1 MDFELSEEQE
11 ALRRTVRRFLAE
23 RAPMTYVRVMLDD
36 DRGTTD
42 EVWRGLA
49 DLGVTGLLVPEDH
62 GGAGMGMVD
71 VGVVLEELGRA
82 VHPGPFLSSAV
93 AAVSTVLAVGSSADR
108 GDLLPA
114 LADGSMTAT
123 LALLEPERRAGWRA
137 PATRLEG
144 DRLSGTKVMVP
155 DAVAADIVFV
165 SAACDAGLGVFAV
178 DARAGGVRIT
188 PTPTVDGTRK
198 HGTVVLDGAPGRRL
212 GARATD
218 ATDAVAVVVDRLL
231 AALVVDGLGAAEA
244 ALEMAVAYAKERTQ
258 FGRPIGSFQAVQH
271 LCADMLLS
279 LELGR
284 AGAYYALWAA
294 DEAYAGG
301 TGDHEP
307 APDRSA
313 QVAEAHRAATMA
325 KAFAG
330 DAFFRIG
337 ASAIQVFGGIGFTW
351 EHDVHLFYKR
361 LLTLQQAYGTG
372 TEHLEE
378 LADLILPSVSSANG

>member
-11 ALRRTVRRFLAE
+11 ALRRTVRRFLHE
-23 RAPMTYVRVMLDD
+23 RAPLAYVRVMLDD
-36 DRGTTD
+36 DRGTSG

-49 DLGVTGLLVPEDH
+49 DLGVTGLLVPEEH

-108 GDLLPA
+108 ADLLPG
-114 LADGSMTAT
+114 LADGSMTGT
-123 LALLEPERRAGWRA
+123 LALLEPDGRAGWRA
-137 PATRLEG
+137 PGVRLEG

-155 DAVAADIVFV
+155 DAVAADIVLV
-165 SAACDAGLGVFAV
+165 AAACDDGLGVFAV

-212 GARATD
+212 GGRGTD
-218 ATDAVAVVVDRLL
+218 ATDAIAVVVDRVL
-231 AALVVDGLGAAEA
+231 AALVVDGLGAAEV

-271 LCADMLLS
+271 LCADMLMS

-294 DEAYAGG
+294 DQAAAGP
-301 TGDHEP
+301 EQ
-307 APDRSA
+307 R
-313 QVAEAHRAATMA
+313 AEAHRAATMA

-337 ASAIQVFGGIGFTW
+337 ATAIQVFGGIGFTW

-361 LLTLQQAYGTG
+361 LLTLQQAHGTG

-378 LADLILPSVSSANG
+378 LADLILPPVSSANG